1 MHIPRCNIDYNVN
14 LLIMIINL
22 IKNISL
28 VISTIHKIEL
38 IVMINPRC
46 NLLVQSQQY
55 NNRNTTSA
63 QSKQIG

>member
-1 MHIPRCNIDYNVN
+1 MYIPRCNIDYNVN

-55 NNRNTTSA
+55 NNRNTTST

>member
-1 MHIPRCNIDYNVN
+1 MYIPRCNIDYNVN

-55 NNRNTTSA
+55 NNRNTISA